1 MSFNKSLLTM
11 ISQDLKKKKKPSRPR
26 APKQQ
31 LMDEPNPFY
40 VANSDIAGQGAFA
53 GQYIPKGSMV
63 DMLHQINQPG
73 VDYDFTALGR
83 KYNHSDRPNTM
94 NKLVGNQRFM
104 VATEDIM
111 PGQELTGNYRMQP
124 DLEQPQETWK
134 MRMGGLLSRSVT
146 CRNCGHA
153 WRSTDGGKDPLT
165 CHKCGHLNLMQKGG
179 ELIPVSP
186 LDQMK
191 QAVQPTPTVPYL
203 QTKDPVAFYKSWIQS
218 PEYARRQLATGY
230 VASSEDQ
237 SLLVPSAE
245 ASRKTR
251 LGALENIAPVTYSG
265 REASKATPGL
275 YGSPSYV
282 NINPSDYVDTDRA
295 SILAHELAH
304 IAGATV
310 PEGTTRPGIM
320 SGREQEIFK
329 KSMLP
334 LKEPTLS
341 GVQGSKERE
350 ASKRTLEDWQHSQK
364 PQEAKADLDALRFMM
379 YDKGIYDITKGKKFT
394 EADFEKAN
402 QNLGKD
408 RVFKRLTNRVGKKNF
423 VNLMN
428 TIAAAQEEAA
438 PIAMHGGSM
447 YLNRMQEGG
456 ERKDGTYVAPSNK
469 IAQLQLLES
478 PEYHYRKYVQSL
490 PQLRQAPGRGEELV
504 RQGLGYADVATDV
517 MQMGNFVPL
526 PQAQFVGKIGNVA
539 GSIVDATQAAMD
551 TYNGDYGSALI
562 NAGSTALPAFIKSP
576 KILGGYRRSAK
587 YNFGNRSSY
596 LPVDKRYGKM
606 TEKQLLGNRVL
617 FNVLGAETVYDAVPQ
632 KQEGGPTR
640 ISTSDPRYAELYKNR
655 QVGAYYDGAY
665 SLPDLPE
672 VTVTGKDER
681 MQEGR
686 TQGSNRFVQGLAGV
700 LGSPQTGIMEVIT
713 GKQQTPSQAVGFQNP
728 GGWLDNYSS
737 FGKNLSNFAMDAVLD
752 PMNVLGVGIADDIAR
767 TSLRTAGR
775 NVSRQA
781 PVSARVT
788 YDLMDESIDP
798 FGEVLKNVKID
809 NSPSSFAE
817 DVKQAALE
825 YQQLTR
831 DPRYLERVQRIDQD
845 FGTKM
850 EPLLNSFNRSEAED
864 SGKFFPFNISI
875 KDELPEANYL
885 GASGLSEAGIKKF
898 KNPGLKIW
906 PFNRGRHNVLPID
919 PATDRYVEIGEKM
932 HRATNTPVRGT
943 VRHELKHHWTNAL
956 IDPQNKNYAQALKNL
971 MASRGSVVADARDLA
986 ANADYTYLAKPI
998 EIDAFVMTEMRDE
1011 MVKRGYLKDHFDEL
1025 TENKLN
1031 EFLSKEDYR
1040 TVREYF
1046 NPSAEMVRDKGKFV
1060 DFFNK
1065 YGLPATVTGG
1075 VLSQTT
1081 DKKKSGGQTRD
1092 EREMVNGIADILK
1105 QVKDKQNREQ
1115 IARQMMAD
1123 FEREDVTY
1131 DAKDF
1136 KEMAQLKYGGHGG
1149 LDRWFAEKW
1158 VDVKT
1163 GKDCGRQEGES
1174 RKGYPA
1180 CRPSKRITS
1189 ETPKTSGEL
1198 SASEKAKF
1206 KREKTSSERISYNHK
1221 KATGGQTG
1229 WLEKYN

>member
-1 MSFNKSLLTM
+1 MSYNKSLLTM

-186 LDQMK
+186 LDQVK

-230 VASSEDQ
+230 VASPEDQ
-237 SLLVPSAE
+237 SLLVPSAQ

-320 SGREQEIFK
+320 SGREQEMFK

-350 ASKRTLEDWQHSQK
+350 ASKRALEDWQHSQK
-364 PQEAKADLDALRFMM
+364 PHEAKADLDALRFMM

-394 EADFEKAN
+394 ETDFETAN

-428 TIAAAQEEAA
+428 TIAAAEEEAA
-438 PIAMHGGSM
+438 PIAMYGGSM

-456 ERKDGTYVAPSNK
+456 
-469 IAQLQLLES
+469 
-478 PEYHYRKYVQSL
+478 
-490 PQLRQAPGRGEELV
+490 
-504 RQGLGYADVATDV
+504 
-517 MQMGNFVPL
+517 
-526 PQAQFVGKIGNVA
+526 
-539 GSIVDATQAAMD
+539 
-551 TYNGDYGSALI
+551 
-562 NAGSTALPAFIKSP
+562 ST
-576 KILGGYRRSAK
+576 
-587 YNFGNRSSY
+587 
-596 LPVDKRYGKM
+596 
-606 TEKQLLGNRVL
+606 RV
-617 FNVLGAETVYDAVPQ
+617 
-632 KQEGGPTR
+632 
-640 ISTSDPRYAELYKNR
+640 STSDPRYPELYRNR

-752 PMNVLGVGIADDIAR
+752 PMNILGVGIADDIAR

-885 GASGLSEAGIKKF
+885 GASGVSEAGIKKF

-906 PFNRGRHNVLPID
+906 SFNRGRRNVLPID

-971 MASRGSVVADARDLA
+971 MASRGSIVADARDVA
-986 ANADYTYLAKPI
+986 ANADYNYFAKPT

-1031 EFLSKEDYR
+1031 EFLSKENYR

-1075 VLSQTT
+1075 VLSQTM